1 MPTIDQD
8 TGVPDGRRDACAVAK
23 GSTDDGDEGGGPAA
37 EAEPTATMRTFR
49 TGKLLG
55 FKKAGWRAGGPF
67 FFGGGELTLGQ
78 EVAMPTRA
86 TQRYERC
93 DADAEDCYGT
103 CYGSLAIIAELAE
116 GG

>member
-8 TGVPDGRRDACAVAK
+8 TGVPHGRRDACAVAK

-55 FKKAGWRAGGPF
+55 FKKAGWRADV
-67 FFGGGELTLGQ
+67 FFGQNIVPAVGTVGR
-78 EVAMPTRA
+78 EVSVGDQVMA
-86 TQRYERC
+86 TPRRPRGLWSRGLRGVDY
-93 DADAEDCYGT
+93 Y
-103 CYGSLAIIAELAE
+103 
-116 GG
+116 